1 MTVSN
6 EPERPEQ
13 PELEE
18 QRIDREDG
26 RSLRSGFLHHAARAP
41 EAPALGM
48 FDRVVSY
55 GELEQRAR
63 RWAGAI
69 VERLGRP
76 ARRVGVLGHRS
87 EIAYAGALA
96 ALFAGAAFVPLNPM
110 FPLDR
115 TRTMLEAAE
124 LDALIV
130 DEAAVVQLAQ
140 LLYAGGSGGSGVAP
154 GRPRVVLLPAI
165 DGPRAVADAT
175 GLAAGRAIIGAGEL
189 ASTPPLAA
197 LPPVA
202 VDDIA
207 YLLFTS
213 GSTGQPKGVPVT
225 HGNVVAFLDVVA
237 RRYAIAPSDRFSQ
250 TFDQTFDLSVFD
262 LFLPWSTGASVY
274 AMRPID
280 LLAPARFVA
289 QHALTI
295 WFSVPSVPALMRR
308 KGFLRPAS
316 MPSLRW
322 SLFCGEPLPQK
333 TAEDWQAAAP
343 GSIVENLYGPTELTI
358 ACFAYRWSPERSPAE
373 CRDGLVPIGRPFPGL
388 AAAVI
393 DDRDQV
399 SPEGE
404 PGELWVSGPQTVP
417 GYWRNAAT
425 TAARFVVRDD
435 LAAGTKRF
443 YRTGDRVV
451 RLPSGD
457 YAYLGRVDNQ
467 VKVLGF
473 RVELGDVEA
482 ALRAA
487 PGVVEAVAVAW
498 PLEAGGA
505 ATGLVA
511 FITGH
516 GGHGGSGDPAIDPS
530 AVLASVRA
538 AVPDYMVPR
547 ELRIVGE
554 LPLNANGK
562 VDRRAL
568 LAELARSPGA

>member
-1 MTVSN
+1 MTTSSGPVNRLGS
-6 EPERPEQ
+6 EPG
-13 PELEE
+13 
-18 QRIDREDG
+18 IDREDG
-26 RSLRSGFLHHAARAP
+26 WSLRSGFLHHAARTP
-41 EAPALGM
+41 KAPALGL

-55 GELEQRAR
+55 GELEDRAR

-69 VERLGRP
+69 MDRLGRP
-76 ARRVGVLGHRS
+76 AARVGVLGHRS
-87 EIAYAGALA
+87 EVSYTGALA
-96 ALFAGAAFVPLNPM
+96 ALFAGAAFVPLNPT
-110 FPLDR
+110 FPPDR
-115 TRTMLEAAE
+115 TRTMLEAAL

-130 DEAAVVQLAQ
+130 DEAAAAQLAQ
-140 LLYAGGSGGSGVAP
+140 LVRSD
-154 GRPRVVLLPAI
+154 GRPQVVLLPATE
-165 DGPRAVADAT
+165 DARGLASAA

-189 ASTPPLAA
+189 ASTPPLPA

-225 HGNVVAFLDVVA
+225 HGNVMAFLDVVA
-237 RRYAIAPSDRFSQ
+237 ERYAIVPSDRFSQ

-262 LFLPWSTGASVY
+262 LFLPWSSGASVY

-280 LLAPARFVA
+280 LLAPARFVN
-289 QHALTI
+289 QHALTV
-295 WFSVPSVPALMRR
+295 WFSVPSLPALMRK
-308 KGFLRPAS
+308 KGFLKPAI

-343 GSIVENLYGPTELTI
+343 NSIVENLYGPTELTI
-358 ACFAYRWSPERSPAE
+358 ACFAYRWSPERSPSE
-373 CRDGLVPIGRPFPGL
+373 CEGGLVPIGRPFPGL

-393 DDRDQV
+393 DDRDQ
-399 SPEGE
+399 PAADGE

-435 LAAGTKRF
+435 LAASTKRF
-443 YRTGDRVV
+443 YRTGDRV
-451 RLPSGD
+451 RRRSSGD
-457 YAYLGRVDNQ
+457 YVYLGRVDNQ

-487 PGVVEAVAVAW
+487 PGVSEAVAVAW
-498 PLEAGGA
+498 PLEQGGA

-511 FITGH
+511 FVTGE
-516 GGHGGSGDPAIDPS
+516 AIDPA
-530 AVLASVRA
+530 AVLVHVRA
-538 AVPDYMVPR
+538 ALPDYMVPR
-547 ELRIVGE
+547 ELRIVNE

-562 VDRRAL
+562 IDRRAL
-568 LAELARSPGA
+568 ADQLARSPKV